1 MFTPWSGRAL
11 SGEGERLMQGTVSLH
26 IDYKKIYAE
35 SGTTILEA
43 ARQNGITIPTL
54 CYHPRLKPLG
64 HCRLCIVK
72 IEGIDRPITSC
83 DNPVAEGMIVTTDT
97 PQLQKMRNQLITLA
111 LSTHPYEDCL
121 TCVRTGT
128 CELQDR
134 AYQGQ
139 VELPAQL
146 NRAIPSGTNIDNPYI
161 VRDEEKCILCGRCI
175 QVCRRG
181 PGRFVYNMIGRG
193 VNTRVVPY
201 RDGREV
207 TLEEA
212 GCIFCGQCIDVCPVA
227 ALTEQGRELGGREWE
242 LTNREG
248 VCLECSLGCFLQR
261 RVFNGRLIKIAV
273 PEEGDKV
280 AWLCLKGKFGFVQE
294 DATEPL
300 TAVLMREKNSLVE
313 ISYNEAIEKAAEKLL
328 QIKETKGSEALAVIA
343 SGQLS
348 NEENYLLQKFSREVL
363 KTPHLDLGAEPA
375 WIRAFMKMQEL
386 AGMGISSPTPSAIS
400 NSDTIL
406 IIGKGLHENHPVAA
420 MAVEQAGRFGN
431 AVIIRAGSN
440 DNDYNAA
447 WESINLGLPAGGYQE
462 FFETLGAISEG
473 KDRFIFSGEPGIEG
487 DQTARVYELI
497 NGTKSTIVVT
507 AAFFAEATQA
517 DIEALLRLALACGCL
532 KRGKNN
538 LLLLSRY
545 SNAAGVLAAGGT
557 PCYGPGFMALE
568 NELAMSREEII
579 SACRSGN
586 INGLLCFG
594 GDFSWLEEGRL
605 DYLLTVSE
613 RASWVPQGSDLI
625 FPAQQV
631 WAKEGL
637 FTNASGQTRLNE
649 SISNKANLIQDWS
662 LICDMAKAMG
672 RKWHYRSLQEVRE
685 EMLSLV
691 PVSE

>member
-1 MFTPWSGRAL
+1 MN
-11 SGEGERLMQGTVSLH
+11 GEGERLMQETVSLH
-26 IDYKKIYAE
+26 IDHKQIYAD

-72 IEGIDRPITSC
+72 IEGIKRPITSC

-97 PQLQKMRNQLITLA
+97 PQLRKMRSQIITLA

-146 NRAIPSGTNIDNPYI
+146 NRAIPAGKNSDNPYI

-248 VCLECSLGCFLQR
+248 VCLECSLGCFLHR
-261 RVFNGRLIKIAV
+261 RVFDGRLIKIAV

-280 AWLCLKGKFGFVQE
+280 AWLCLKGKFGFLQE
-294 DATEPL
+294 DKTEPF
-300 TAVLMREKNSLVE
+300 TSVLMREENSLQE
-313 ISYNEAIEKAAEKLL
+313 ISYKEAIDKAAEKLL
-328 QIKETKGSEALAVIA
+328 QVKETKGSEALALLG
-343 SGQLS
+343 SGRLS
-348 NEENYLLQKFSREVL
+348 NEENYLLQKFSREVFE
-363 KTPHLDLGAEPA
+363 TPHFNLGAEPA
-375 WIRAFMKMQEL
+375 WIRAFMKMQEF
-386 AGMGISSPTPSAIS
+386 AGMGISSPTPAAIS
-400 NSDTIL
+400 NAETIL
-406 IIGKGLHENHPVAA
+406 IVGKGLHETHPVAA

-431 AVIIRAGSN
+431 AVIIRVGGN
-440 DNDYNAA
+440 DSDYNAA
-447 WESINLGLPAGGYQE
+447 WESINLTLPAGGYKAL
-462 FFETLGAISEG
+462 FETLAAMSEG
-473 KDRFIFSGEPGIEG
+473 KDHFAASGDPGIEK
-487 DQTARVYELI
+487 DQQARIYDLI
-497 NGTKSTIVVT
+497 CNSRSAIVIT
-507 AAFFAEATQA
+507 AAFFTEAAQA
-517 DIEALLRLALACGCL
+517 DSDALLRLAIACGCL
-532 KRGKNN
+532 KRGKNS
-538 LLLLSRY
+538 LLLLSNY

-557 PCYGPGFMALE
+557 PCHGPGLMTLE
-568 NELAMSREEII
+568 NESAMPREEII
-579 SACRSGN
+579 SACRTGK
-586 INGLLCFG
+586 INGLFCFG
-594 GDFSWLEEGRL
+594 GDFSWLEKGRL
-605 DYLLTVSE
+605 DYLTAVSE
-613 RASWVPQGSDLI
+613 RTSWAPQEADLI

-649 SISNKANLIQDWS
+649 PIANQANLIQDWS

-691 PVSE
+691 SVSE